1 MAGCEVEWMPL
12 DLTLSDSAV
21 TLFEAVSRRFGKAHV
36 LINNACFWLGDSNRH
51 TRRWVAGSPLRGE
64 HSRSNIIERGVRPPL
79 CSKGCSSDHFDDFG
93 QMLGPMAGSI
103 AYAASKGAL
112 DAFTI
117 TLADEVGKY
126 GITVNAVDP
135 GPTDTGWM
143 TQEKRQ
149 ELLPRYSLGRLGTPE
164 DAAQLVAF
172 LISSEA
178 DWITGQT
185 IRSRGGFY

>member
-1 MAGCEVEWMPL
+1 MP
-12 DLTLSDSAV
+12 
-21 TLFEAVSRRFGKAHV
+21 
-36 LINNACFWLGDSNRH
+36 
-51 TRRWVAGSPLRGE
+51 GS
-64 HSRSNIIERGVRPPL
+64 V
-79 CSKGCSSDHFDDFG
+79 
-93 QMLGPMAGSI
+93 
-103 AYAASKGAL
+103 AYAASKAAL

-135 GPTDTGWM
+135 GPTDTGCM
-143 TQEKRQ
+143 TQEKRL
-149 ELLPRYSLGRLGTPE
+149 ELLPRYSLGRLGKPE